1 MQTLFGFSKLY
12 RKHKNKRISLF
23 ETTEDFQCDYLYSEI
38 YLGAEAKVIFAEGQF
53 ETRISY
59 SVRDGILVKIKSKN
73 PYKILYEYI
82 DGTSL
87 VLDKKPRGYGELTET
102 LNSLKEECEKRF
114 HLEMYNQLENE
125 VYNFLVREFNP
136 NCS

>member
-1 MQTLFGFSKLY
+1 M
-12 RKHKNKRISLF
+12 
-23 ETTEDFQCDYLYSEI
+23 
-38 YLGAEAKVIFAEGQF
+38 IFAEGQF
-53 ETRISY
+53 ETRVLY

-87 VLDKKPRGYGELTET
+87 VLDKKNRGYGELTET

-114 HLEMYNQLENE
+114 HLEVYNQLENE